1 MTMADQEDVNAAM
14 EFVDPMDFSLH
25 ELESMMEEAPCLGMP
40 IELFYPVKV
49 EIKGK
54 LTQTSTDDA
63 EQICSSCPLS
73 APCLAIGLRT
83 PPNYDYGYRGRTT
96 PKERAKI
103 RLEIFGPSTH
113 SALRLDDY
121 DWPGR

>member
-1 MTMADQEDVNAAM
+1 MTMTDQEDVNAAM

-25 ELESMMEEAPCLGMP
+25 ELESMMEKAPCRGMP
-40 IELFYPVKV
+40 IESFYPVKV
-49 EIKGK
+49 VTEGK

-83 PPNYDYGYRGRTT
+83 PPKYDYGYRGRTT

-103 RLEIFGPSTH
+103 RQEIFGPSTH